1 MSTCGGT
8 MIVIISDDDDD
19 DDDTTVF
26 WYIYFMITILMY
38 YILSGTSINTIVL
51 TWYVSRD
58 MVILWYFPDNLV
70 QTTWQNPKS
79 SAYKHNLMCGRRRVK
94 PHRPAVGPEPHR
106 AETGRTGHCSNLS
119 AVPNPWWHL
128 SHPRYTT
135 VCLSTVIHNVQCD
148 KKSIYTQITITAAYP
163 AYLLRRCF
171 CCPRYKYVR
180 VE

>member
-1 MSTCGGT
+1 
-8 MIVIISDDDDD
+8 MIAI
-19 DDDTTVF
+19 F
-26 WYIYFMITILMY
+26 MY
-38 YILSGTSINTIVL
+38 YILSGTSKNTIVL

-70 QTTWQNPKS
+70 QATWQTPIS

-94 PHRPAVGPEPHR
+94 SHRPAVGPEPHR

-128 SHPRYTT
+128 SHPRYTN
-135 VCLSTVIHNVQCD
+135 VCLSTVIRNVTERVF
-148 KKSIYTQITITAAYP
+148 ILRTAAYP
-163 AYLLRRCF
+163 AYLVRRSF
-171 CCPRYKYVR
+171 SCPGYKYVR